1 MSAFERFKKKQGI
14 ATTRDAIIIATVFSL
29 AGMSITFTVR
39 PLYNYA
45 FHLLPKIPF
54 LIRIIAYI
62 LVAVP
67 TYQCFLL
74 IYGFCFGQFKFFWE
88 REKKFGRSILK
99 ILTGVK
105 REPVRI
111 HIRKRIP
118 VGAGLGGG
126 SSDAAATLR
135 GLNRLFGLGLSQQ
148 NLFSLAASLGADVP
162 FFIRARPARARGIG
176 DEIESLASIRRFWVV
191 ILYPGFPVSTRW
203 VYRHFSFKLTK
214 AIENTSLNFSLG
226 GRAELAR
233 MLVNDLERVA
243 FRRYPRIAILKER
256 LIQEGAAGALMS
268 GSGSSVFGIFFAGNI
283 ARKAFLR
290 LRKEEGIQAY
300 LVQSLS

>member
-1 MSAFERFKKKQGI
+1 MRILGKRHDGYHLVDTVMVPVGLYDEI
-14 ATTRDAIIIATVFSL
+14 EITRPKWGRQARKGLTV
-29 AGMSITFTVR
+29 TCDH
-39 PLYNYA
+39 P
-45 FHLLPKIPF
+45 
-54 LIRIIAYI
+54 
-62 LVAVP
+62 AVP
-67 TYQCFLL
+67 SGKRNLAYQAAALL
-74 IYGFCFGQFKFFWE
+74 LRE
-88 REKKFGRSILK
+88 R
-99 ILTGVK
+99 VK